1 MDGRHYK
8 DPTANIAIANV
19 KRAAGQR
26 KGEEER
32 LRNYI
37 QQLFRKMR
45 NAGMTRKEMIEMLK
59 SEYRNFI
66 NKYSS

>member
-1 MDGRHYK
+1 MGGRHYK
-8 DPTANIAIANV
+8 DPTADIALANV

-26 KGEEER
+26 KDEEER

-45 NAGMTRKEMIEMLK
+45 NVGMTRKEMLEMLK
-59 SEYRNFI
+59 HEFKIFI
-66 NKYSS
+66 NKYNT